1 MVTKNQTSQREPIDR
16 GDAVVQFC
24 ERALVHVQGD
34 LAGQPFTLQPWQRR
48 IVRDLFGTVDGDGRR
63 RYREA
68 LIAVPRKNGKSTLG
82 AALALAALCLDGE
95 QGAQIF
101 SAAADKD
108 QARLVFSIAKAMVG
122 RSQLLSEM
130 LQVYGDAIVNPDL
143 HGVYKPI
150 SADAYTKHGLNP
162 HLVIFDELHAQ
173 KTPDLYDVLRTGMG
187 ARSQPL
193 MVSITTAGYAR
204 DSVCRKVWD
213 YASAVS
219 EGMIHDEA
227 FYASV
232 WETDPAAD
240 WTDPDQWAA
249 ANPNLGVS
257 VSREFLEREC
267 EKAKRDTAYENTFRQ
282 LYLNQWTEQS
292 VRYIPMRDWDAT
304 ASIPLPDLDGQP
316 CFIGIDLSNTVDLT
330 AWVAAFPL
338 ASLPGDDDAETP
350 AVALV
355 PRVYIPAERMEERE
369 RRDRVPYRAWVKDG
383 IVTATP
389 GNSVD
394 YETVMADI
402 MAAADTYDV
411 KGVGIDPWNSTHMQ
425 QRLLGEGVPVVAYR
439 QGFKSFADPTKQL
452 QRLTLEHRIIH
463 AGSAPLRWNMANLVV
478 RRDEAGNVKPDKARA
493 AEKIDI
499 AVAAIM
505 AIGLWQAET
514 LAARSHYDMND
525 LVEFQW

>member
-16 GDAVVQFC
+16 GEAVVQFC
-24 ERALVHVQGD
+24 QRALVHVQGD

-101 SAAADKD
+101 SAAAEKD

-130 LQVYGDAIVNPDL
+130 LQVYGDAIVNPDV

-150 SADAYTKHGLNP
+150 SAEAYSKHGLNP

-219 EGMIHDEA
+219 EGMIHDDA
-227 FYASV
+227 FYAAV
-232 WETDPAAD
+232 WETAPAAD

-463 AGSAPLRWNMANLVV
+463 AGSAPLRWNMSNLVV
-478 RRDEAGNVKPDKARA
+478 RLDEAGNVKPDKARA

-514 LAARSHYDMND
+514 LAARNHYDSND

>member
-16 GDAVVQFC
+16 GEAVVQFC

-101 SAAADKD
+101 SAAAEKD

-130 LQVYGDAIVNPDL
+130 LQVYGDAIVNPDV

-150 SADAYTKHGLNP
+150 SAEAYSKHGLNP

-219 EGMIHDEA
+219 EGMIHDDA
-227 FYASV
+227 FYAAV
-232 WETDPAAD
+232 WETAPAAD

-463 AGSAPLRWNMANLVV
+463 AGSAPLRWNMSNLVV
-478 RRDEAGNVKPDKARA
+478 RLDEAGNVKPDKARA

-514 LAARSHYDMND
+514 LAARNHYDSND